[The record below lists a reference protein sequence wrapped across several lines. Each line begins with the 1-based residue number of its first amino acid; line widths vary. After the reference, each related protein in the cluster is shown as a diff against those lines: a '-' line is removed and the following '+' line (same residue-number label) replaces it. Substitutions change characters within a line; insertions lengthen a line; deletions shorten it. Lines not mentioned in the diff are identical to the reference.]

1 MRNTNTSNRLPETHE
16 GLLELYIS
24 RLKEH
29 REMEARLKGVRL
41 EFNSM
46 RNEAD
51 KLEENLKAIQN
62 SGQLIGEIL
71 KKLEHE
77 KCNKNNNKQ

>member
-1 MRNTNTSNRLPETHE
+1 MRNTNTGNKLPETQE

-24 RLKEH
+24 RLKENK
-29 REMEARLKGVRL
+29 EMQTRLKGVRS
-41 EFNSM
+41 EFHAM

-51 KLEENLKAIQN
+51 KLEDNLKAIQN

-77 KCNKNNNKQ
+77 KCIY